1 MIVHYEYVPDITGM
15 VKKTSTYGVANPK
28 GIALSSDGSDETGV
42 RIQPDYSG
50 NWFEKRKGLF
60 AERATNLDFF

>member
-1 MIVHYEYVPDITGM
+1 MIVHYKYVPDITGM
-15 VKKTSTYGVANPK
+15 VKKTSTYDVANPK
-28 GIALSSDGSDETGV
+28 GITLSTGSDETGV

-60 AERATNLDFF
+60 AERATDLDFF